1 MELVKQ
7 NSNESTLGKF
17 TVMAWMEEKWQQR
30 RLVRSSQ
37 KKTRDDDDG
46 GEGWSSLTILSVLK
60 YLGFIEYLV
69 MHFRLVKGF
78 SPTDTLREMNYYN
91 LPFYISENRNTN
103 N

>member
-1 MELVKQ
+1 
-7 NSNESTLGKF
+7 
-17 TVMAWMEEKWQQR
+17 
-30 RLVRSSQ
+30 
-37 KKTRDDDDG
+37 
-46 GEGWSSLTILSVLK
+46 
-60 YLGFIEYLV
+60 